1 MGYTINNGKTPD
13 QNNLCTF
20 RKESNMKLNIGQN
33 IRALRR
39 AKDMTQDELAA
50 KLGVTYQSVAHIL
63 TWSCSPLFPT
73 CSV

>member
-1 MGYTINNGKTPD
+1 
-13 QNNLCTF
+13 
-20 RKESNMKLNIGQN
+20 MKLNIGQN

-63 TWSCSPLFPT
+63 TWSCSLLFPT